1 GTCLTTGAP
10 AVQTGEDVIGA
21 LEPER
26 GEGVLDGLLV
36 ELVREVVLEGLV
48 VDLPLTGTGSD
59 TDAGHGLLATTG
71 TGARAGRGGNIGVG
85 RLVGLGGV
93 LGGEFLRVL
102 LRSEEHTSE
111 LQS

>member
-1 GTCLTTGAP
+1 SLSLH
-10 AVQTGEDVIGA
+10 DA
-21 LEPER
+21 LPIF
-26 GEGVLDGLLV
+26 DGLLM

-102 LRSEEHTSE
+102 LVILGHVFDAGGLDHGSPRAF
-111 LQS
+111 L